1 MQKTPLTL
9 VLTQPC
15 IPDNVT
21 TEAAFYSEEGNEA
34 RGRIEKKHA
43 HRKLEEE

>member
-9 VLTQPC
+9 VLTQSC
-15 IPDNVT
+15 IPDVT
-21 TEAAFYSEEGNEA
+21 TEAAFYSEEGNKA

-43 HRKLEEE
+43 HRKLGEE